1 MRLAPSCLLSN
12 FLCQNFY
19 HFSCSP
25 LPRVGAPLLQ
35 PAILVRDGGSPSN
48 NVTCNLNIRVYD
60 FVDTV
65 TVVLIGG
72 IDDFDQ
78 IVFEQ
83 LLSTI
88 LGVEVHVTRVTQDN
102 TT

>member
-1 MRLAPSCLLSN
+1 MRLAPSCL

-48 NVTCNLNIRVYD
+48 KVTCNLNIRVYD

>member
-1 MRLAPSCLLSN
+1 MRLANITPFIQFSL
-12 FLCQNFY
+12 Y

-88 LGVEVHVTRVTQDN
+88 LGVEVHVTRIAQGN

>member
-1 MRLAPSCLLSN
+1 M
-12 FLCQNFY
+12 
-19 HFSCSP
+19 
-25 LPRVGAPLLQ
+25 
-35 PAILVRDGGSPSN
+35 
-48 NVTCNLNIRVYD
+48 
-60 FVDTV
+60 DTV

-72 IDDFDQ
+72 MDDFDQ

>member
-88 LGVEVHVTRVTQDN
+88 LGVEVHVTRVAQDN